1 MISTIKPA
9 RRNEKK
15 HIHNLYELRAELG
28 AFPVFLEL
36 SWFWTPGGRHIE
48 FIYLCKTGG
57 EMTYVCMKMRYG
69 KRTAWKTSNNF
80 IFSRDK
86 LLLTKTN
93 EKRNLESHT
102 RIVGQNS

>member
-1 MISTIKPA
+1 
-9 RRNEKK
+9 
-15 HIHNLYELRAELG
+15 
-28 AFPVFLEL
+28 
-36 SWFWTPGGRHIE
+36 
-48 FIYLCKTGG
+48 
-57 EMTYVCMKMRYG
+57 MTYVCMKMRYG

-93 EKRNLESHT
+93 EKRSLESHT